1 MFKKKLFYKKFNKLV
16 LSITDRIESFFN
28 LFKGWSIAK
37 GWNFVKKKYF
47 NASRGAVRRN
57 IFIGLIS
64 IFLAVVVYFLLP
76 SFYDKNKIKAHI
88 ENQISQRYNF
98 EIKLVENPH
107 YGLFPKPHF
116 SSKNI
121 EIIYGSKII
130 SKSEN
135 TKFFLSIS
143 DFLNFDNI
151 NIQNIIF
158 TKTEFKINKS
168 NLKFF
173 FNLLNNNKKNQ
184 NIDFIKS
191 KFFYLDQYDEII
203 FLAEIK
209 KLNYLFFENL
219 LNEVKTKLN
228 IFNLPVNIEVKHN
241 FLEKKFLTEFKINL
255 LKLKIIKILNY
266 NGQEFDGQI
275 NLRLINN
282 DKDIIYKFKNNNLTF
297 NTNDNILSGEM
308 NIKPFFLSSN
318 LNIRS
323 IKVSKLF
330 KDNSVLVNLI
340 KSEIFNNNNFNGKIS
355 VKANNLDDLKHV
367 DEIKFDIQFEE
378 GIILITNLNFV
389 FKNSVIVNL
398 EDVNLVTDNDNI
410 KFIGY
415 VNLDFTNTDNFY
427 SHFQIGKKYR
437 KKINLIN
444 SNFIFDLDSR
454 FIEFNELKIN
464 GKSNQ
469 ILEQFLNK
477 FNFVKN
483 DVFNN
488 VVFKNT
494 VKEFF
499 KKINQE

>member
-1 MFKKKLFYKKFNKLV
+1 MLKKNLFHKKFTKLV
-16 LSITDRIESFFN
+16 ISITKGIESFFN
-28 LFKGWSIAK
+28 LFRDK
-37 GWNFVKKKYF
+37 NFYKKIYLDPKK
-47 NASRGAVRRN
+47 STLDKK
-57 IFIGLIS
+57 IFIPLAI
-64 IFLAVVVYFLLP
+64 IFMAIIVYFVLP
-76 SFYDKNKIKAHI
+76 SFYDKDKIKSQI
-88 ENQISQRYNF
+88 ENQVLQQYNF
-98 EIKLVENPH
+98 RVILNESLK

-116 SSKNI
+116 VSENTRI
-121 EIIYGSKII
+121 EYGSNVIAN
-130 SKSEN
+130 SKN
-135 TKFFLSIS
+135 TKFFIS
-143 DFLNFDNI
+143 KSNFFLFNKI
-151 NIQNIIF
+151 KIQNLIF
-158 TKTEFKINKS
+158 TKTDFEIDHS
-168 NLKFF
+168 NFKFF
-173 FNLLNNNKKNQ
+173 FNLFNNDTSNQ

-282 DKDIIYKFKNNNLTF
+282 DKDIIYKYKNNNLTF